1 MTGCDVKYRD
11 WLKEWLVR
19 IKGGVRE
26 STWANYSVA
35 VMNHIPP
42 VLGRKLTEEKRQET
56 VLFWLRHGRLDGNGG
71 LSGKTAEDL
80 ANIVKG
86 SLRAARRH

>member
-1 MTGCDVKYRD
+1 M
-11 WLKEWLVR
+11 
-19 IKGGVRE
+19 
-26 STWANYSVA
+26 
-35 VMNHIPP
+35 
-42 VLGRKLTEEKRQET
+42 TEEKRQEP

-80 ANIVKG
+80 ADIVKG

>member
-1 MTGCDVKYRD
+1 MSAP
-11 WLKEWLVR
+11 W
-19 IKGGVRE
+19 
-26 STWANYSVA
+26 
-35 VMNHIPP
+35 
-42 VLGRKLTEEKRQET
+42 RKLTEEKRQET
-56 VLFWLRHGRLDGNGG
+56 VLFWLRYGRLDGNGG